1 MRCIHDTY
9 LHFCL
14 LTDFYWVQDNP
25 GTVEVH
31 LFNPLPLELKITNFV
46 SAELCHNGFMHL
58 CILCLFFK
66 SAIASGNVVTPLFK
80 FISAH
85 IICVHVYVRLY

>member
-1 MRCIHDTY
+1 MIGDKWRFMNAVSIGMWSEMVVVSIY

-46 SAELCHNGFMHL
+46 RA
-58 CILCLFFK
+58 
-66 SAIASGNVVTPLFK
+66 
-80 FISAH
+80 
-85 IICVHVYVRLY
+85 